1 MKTAAYQYL
10 FGIGPTKLK
19 VKAVICEASNLWMV
33 TIIAHTD
40 HWYSTTLDQLYQ
52 FLYATSIL
60 IACHAINFIHYQNM
74 IFRWFLPCS
83 TLYVKME
90 TITVQI
96 QNYKFLPSLIQ

>member
-1 MKTAAYQYL
+1 
-10 FGIGPTKLK
+10 
-19 VKAVICEASNLWMV
+19 MV

-40 HWYSTTLDQLYQ
+40 HWYSTILDQLYQ
-52 FLYATSIL
+52 FLYPTSIL
-60 IACHAINFIHYQNM
+60 IACHAINFVHYQNM

-90 TITVQI
+90 TITVWI